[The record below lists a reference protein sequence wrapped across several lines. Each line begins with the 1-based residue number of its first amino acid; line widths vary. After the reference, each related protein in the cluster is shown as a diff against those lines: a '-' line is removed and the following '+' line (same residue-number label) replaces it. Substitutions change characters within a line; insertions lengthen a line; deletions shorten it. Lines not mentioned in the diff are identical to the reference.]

1 VNDNL
6 SAVDRTGDG
15 RAGGPR
21 VTRVNVEVGLRADV
35 SLVVTDADTAIALS
49 GGSVPVLATPRV
61 VGLVEEAAVLAVEDA
76 LEPGTT
82 TVGMQVQLEHLSP
95 TPVGGRVRAEAT
107 VEKINGRRIVFT
119 VQVNDERGLVAVGRV
134 TRVIVDPERFLD
146 KIR

>member
-95 TPVGGRVRAEAT
+95 TPVGGKVRAEAT

-134 TRVIVDPERFLD
+134 TRVIVDPERFLE
-146 KIR
+146 KVR